1 MKFNL
6 IFNKFIIIN
15 SLILCFLLT
24 SCYKNKSTIAVIR
37 VLDINSE
44 QPISGASVRVFYE
57 DSTGVNTSVI
67 DFDSETTLEGVASFD
82 FSEYYQDGQA
92 GFAVLD
98 IEVNGTFSGVIM
110 VEEMV
115 VTEKII
121 YL

>member
-6 IFNKFIIIN
+6 IFNKFMLIN
-15 SLILCFLLT
+15 SLIVCFLFT
-24 SCYKNKSTIAVIR
+24 SCYKNNSTIAIIR

-44 QPISGASVRVFYE
+44 QPIYGASVRVFYE
-57 DSTGVNTSVI
+57 DSSSVNSSMI
-67 DFDSETTLEGVASFD
+67 DFQSETTLEGVASFD

>member
-6 IFNKFIIIN
+6 IFNKFTLIIT
-15 SLILCFLLT
+15 LIVYFLLT

-44 QPISGASVRVFYE
+44 QPISGASVRIFYE
-57 DSTGVNTSVI
+57 DSTAVNASII
-67 DFDSETTLEGVASFD
+67 DFQSETTLEGVASFD

-115 VTEKII
+115 LTEKII